1 MSRFEVKGID
11 VTHAS
16 FHVEINEMFC
26 GVCKRREIAFV
37 SSSSE
42 AVAYRYP
49 EKASG
54 GKFEKTAAIKIRIC
68 H

>member
-16 FHVEINEMFC
+16 FHVEIYELFC
-26 GVCKRREIAFV
+26 GLCKQREIAFV
-37 SSSSE
+37 TSGSE
-42 AVAYRYP
+42 AVACRYP